1 MWQTWFLLS
10 LGMRDIK
17 ISELKLIKGTECF
30 ALTHG
35 FYTCSIPKTKPQSR
49 LRIPEQYDTQA
60 GPGTTKKLCAV
71 CRFKAG
77 RKQIFFGFVND
88 AC

>member
-1 MWQTWFLLS
+1 MWQRWFLLS

-30 ALTHG
+30 ALTRG
-35 FYTCSIPKTKPQSR
+35 SYTCSIPKTIPQSH

-60 GPGTTKKLCAV
+60 DPGTTNKLCAV

-77 RKQIFFGFVND
+77 KKQILFGFVNA